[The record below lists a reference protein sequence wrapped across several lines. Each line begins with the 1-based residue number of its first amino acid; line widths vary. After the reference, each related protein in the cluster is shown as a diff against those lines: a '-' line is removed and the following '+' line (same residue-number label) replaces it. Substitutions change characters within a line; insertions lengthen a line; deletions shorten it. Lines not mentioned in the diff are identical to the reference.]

1 VSETVSTGLESGLVI
16 SSRYRVVERLSRE
29 GEPAYYA
36 ALDIE
41 QQHPVLVLEVSAAAA
56 KLFTKAKSLGHA
68 HLANVLDVSE
78 HDHKHLV
85 VCERVEGET
94 LAQHLADSGTK
105 PAVDAVR
112 SALRVADALSSL
124 HEAGGAHGS
133 VHPKNLVLTPEG
145 REGPVL
151 VFAPLALS
159 DAEYHQPEWESGDG
173 ASEPDDSWAAAGLLH
188 VMLIGEPPPHGG
200 YDAESALADAG
211 VDDPALQ
218 VGLYHALAR
227 DLGARS
233 HDLRPLKRELAR
245 WFVEHAG
252 EEPIAPGPHSTQPP
266 PLPPSV
272 RPSEVPRSSQS
283 ARSSQLPRPSQ
294 SARASQA
301 PRPSQLGLS
310 LAPSKKP
317 SMLLVVAS
325 FGVAIGLIG
334 GWVFSHFHKP
344 NLRVVE
350 VQKPAPAAPEKK
362 AFDLSEVPVNGQ
374 SETESTDKIGSCVSG
389 YLPKGSFEKAPDMSW
404 VCEQSDPVAGAE
416 KLRVAVINGGKGS
429 VTEAMKIFSRIGWN
443 DMAAYAVVRAG
454 CCEGA
459 KPLSLP
465 PPSAGCTA
473 MDEALRDIASAVV
486 ASRSYDEPMKTYVA
500 AIQCELTAGRGA
512 ALHHTAHP
520 ASGEDSAFGE
530 LVHAVQP

>member
-16 SSRYRVVERLSRE
+16 NSRYRVAERVSGE
-29 GEPAYYA
+29 GEPACYA

-41 QQHPVLVLEVSAAAA
+41 RQLPVLVLDVNATTA
-56 KLFTKAKSLGHA
+56 KLFAKAKGLSHA
-68 HLANVLDVSE
+68 HLAHVLDVTE
-78 HDHKHLV
+78 HEGSHFV
-85 VCERVEGET
+85 VCEQVSGET

-105 PAVDAVR
+105 APVDAVR

-133 VHPKNLVLTPEG
+133 VHPKNVVLSPEG
-145 REGPVL
+145 RDAPVL
-151 VFAPLALS
+151 VFAPLPAS
-159 DAEYHQPEWESGDG
+159 DTEFRQPEWEAGDG
-173 ASEPDDSWAAAGLLH
+173 PSEPDDSWAAAALLH
-188 VMLIGEPPPHGG
+188 VMLVGKPPPRGG
-200 YDAESALADAG
+200 YETESALAAAG
-211 VDDPALQ
+211 VTDPALQ
-218 VGLYHALAR
+218 VALYHALAR

-266 PLPPSV
+266 PLPASL
-272 RPSEVPRSSQS
+272 RPSEVPRSSQLPR
-283 ARSSQLPRPSQ
+283 ASQLPRS
-294 SARASQA
+294 SQA
-301 PRPSQLGLS
+301 PRPSQLALS
-310 LAPSKKP
+310 LAAPPKKP
-317 SMLLVVAS
+317 SMLLVLAC

-334 GWVFSHFHKP
+334 GWVYSHFRKP
-344 NLRVVE
+344 DTRVVE
-350 VQKPAPAAPEKK
+350 VQKPAPPEPEKK

-374 SETESTDKIGSCVSG
+374 SETASTDKIGSCVSG
-389 YLPKGSFEKAPDMSW
+389 YLPKGTFEKAPDMSW

-429 VTEAMKIFSRIGWN
+429 VTDAMKIFSRIGWY
-443 DMAAYAVVRAG
+443 DMAAFAVVRAG
-454 CCEGA
+454 CCEAA

-473 MDEALRDIASAVV
+473 MDEALRDIASSVV
-486 ASRSYDEPMKTYVA
+486 ASRSYDEPLKTYAA
-500 AIQCELTAGRGA
+500 AIQCELNAGRGA
-512 ALHHTAHP
+512 ALHHTTRP
-520 ASGEDSAFGE
+520 ATGEDGAFGE